1 MTSKNR
7 IIHPTYILQSR
18 LCVTTPTQNQPTP
31 INNEGGEERQP
42 KRSSHCVCVRVH
54 DIYIYIDLCV
64 CLFCCSVNYKN
75 EEYVTNH
82 NENRNTTATDHD
94 DGSYYDGNV
103 PTRCITTSVYDNDSN
118 IDDDDDDQMEY
129 TTNTITTTS
138 NVNIVI
144 IIISL
149 QMEII
154 FDNNNNIHP
163 SDHHHHQQQQQQQQH
178 N

>member
-1 MTSKNR
+1 M
-7 IIHPTYILQSR
+7 
-18 LCVTTPTQNQPTP
+18 
-31 INNEGGEERQP
+31 
-42 KRSSHCVCVRVH
+42 RVH
-54 DIYIYIDLCV
+54 NIYIHTFIDVCV
-64 CLFCCSVNYKN
+64 CLFCSVNDTERKKD
-75 EEYVTNH
+75 VTNH
-82 NENRNTTATDHD
+82 NENRPTTTATNHD
-94 DGSYYDGNV
+94 DGSDYDGYV
-103 PTRCITTSVYDNDSN
+103 PTRCITTSVYDNFSN

-163 SDHHHHQQQQQQQQH
+163 SDQQQQH